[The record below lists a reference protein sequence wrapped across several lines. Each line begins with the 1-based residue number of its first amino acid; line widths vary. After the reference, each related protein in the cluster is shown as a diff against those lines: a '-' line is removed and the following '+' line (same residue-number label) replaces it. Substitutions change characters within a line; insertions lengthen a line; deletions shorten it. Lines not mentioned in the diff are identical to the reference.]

1 MYIKNRRNS
10 GKTKGFGSFQSLCLT
25 VSEVHR
31 NRLLFIYVTCGAL
44 KEIPNEFKDI

>member
-31 NRLLFIYVTCGAL
+31 NRLLFIYVTCSTF
-44 KEIPNEFKDI
+44 KELT